1 MTGFSFSKA
10 SIDGNDISCE
20 IRSVNSKFL
29 DITFKA
35 SHKSSIFEVYAL
47 SQLKKIFSRGKIEV
61 KLSNYDQI
69 AQKISINQTLLKS
82 LEAS

>member
-47 SQLKKIFSRGKIEV
+47 SQLKKNF
-61 KLSNYDQI
+61 L
-69 AQKISINQTLLKS
+69 
-82 LEAS
+82 